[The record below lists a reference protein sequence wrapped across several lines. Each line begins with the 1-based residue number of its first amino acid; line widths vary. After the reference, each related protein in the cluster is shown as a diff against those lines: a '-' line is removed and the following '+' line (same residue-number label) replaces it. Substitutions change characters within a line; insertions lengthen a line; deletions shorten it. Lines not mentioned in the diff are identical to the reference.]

1 MQHWTPVIIA
11 HTGVAFAA
19 FFVGL
24 IMFARRK
31 GDQKH
36 RWIGRSWV
44 LLLAITAVS
53 SFFIKTSGQFSWIH
67 LISIGTLFFLIR
79 AVNDARNGQIKR
91 HKRTMISLYFGSLV
105 IAGLF
110 TLMPGRLLNQVL
122 MSIVNG
128 FIGNF
133 A

>member
-1 MQHWTPVIIA
+1 MHHWTPIIIA
-11 HTGVAFAA
+11 HTSLAFTA
-19 FFVGL
+19 FFIGL

-36 RWIGRSWV
+36 RWIGRSWA
-44 LLLAITAVS
+44 LLLTLTAVS

-67 LISIGTLFFLIR
+67 LVSVGTLFFLIR
-79 AVNDARNGQIKR
+79 AVFDARNGLIER
-91 HKRTMISLYFGSLV
+91 HKSTMISLYFGSLV

-110 TLMPGRLLNQVL
+110 TFMPGRLLNQVL
-122 MSIVNG
+122 MRMVDG
-128 FIGNF
+128 LKGNL

>member
-1 MQHWTPVIIA
+1 MQHWTPVIFA
-11 HTGVAFAA
+11 HTAVALAA

-44 LLLAITAVS
+44 LLLALTAIS

-67 LISIGTLFFLIR
+67 IISIGTLFFLIR
-79 AVNDARNGQIKR
+79 AVYDARNGQIKR
-91 HKRTMISLYFGSLV
+91 HKRTMISLFFGSLV

-110 TLMPGRLLNQVL
+110 TLMPGRLLNQLL
-122 MSIVNG
+122 MSILNG
-128 FIGNF
+128 FKGNF

>member
-1 MQHWTPVIIA
+1 MPHWTPVIIA
-11 HTGVAFAA
+11 HTAVAIAA
-19 FFVGL
+19 FFIGL

-44 LLLAITAVS
+44 LLLSITAIS

-67 LISIGTLFFLIR
+67 IISIGTLFFLIR
-79 AVNDARNGQIKR
+79 AVYDARNGQIRR

-122 MSIVNG
+122 MSIVSG